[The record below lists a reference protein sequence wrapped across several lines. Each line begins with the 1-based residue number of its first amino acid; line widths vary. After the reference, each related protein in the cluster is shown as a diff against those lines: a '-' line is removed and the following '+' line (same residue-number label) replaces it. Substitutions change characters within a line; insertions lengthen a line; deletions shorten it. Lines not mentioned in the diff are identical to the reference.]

1 MAEYI
6 SCYWHYERDTG
17 PGDTEEV
24 LPDGFYGLI
33 LQRRR
38 AYIGVATG
46 VLPGGF
52 VVGLLDDPLV
62 LSVRAPIDPG
72 GGVGSR

>member
-1 MAEYI
+1 LAEYI

-24 LPDGFYGLI
+24 LPDGFYELI
-33 LQRRR
+33 LQRRQ

-52 VVGLLDDPLV
+52 VVDLL
-62 LSVRAPIDPG
+62 G
-72 GGVGSR
+72 